1 MTTTRAEP
9 LVRNAEHTSPSL
21 LLLVL
26 LGKWCLTTRRSGRLR
41 TGWHRSVRW
50 HPSGLPNGLGHL
62 GEWNVSPA
70 RSSSDVDA
78 LLKIPTSFRV
88 DEHCQQLTDRLVSI
102 GVSSQRHVNLN
113 PVAIATAFLVL

>member
-26 LGKWCLTTRRSGRLR
+26 VGKWCLTTRRSRRLR

-50 HPSGLPNGLGHL
+50 HPSGRAWLVTLTPTG
-62 GEWNVSPA
+62 
-70 RSSSDVDA
+70 SDELDG
-78 LLKIPTSFRV
+78 PGRV
-88 DEHCQQLTDRLVSI
+88 HERT
-102 GVSSQRHVNLN
+102 SQRSNTQNHRRRRQ
-113 PVAIATAFLVL
+113 PGGPQPYATAPTRHHTPAGHGKVAPQIREPL